1 MTEQQQQQH
10 RPSTNGTGTR
20 NQPTNQG
27 RIEGGGN
34 KARDRKIAERD
45 RKKAR
50 RKKARNKQQ
59 KKEQQPM
66 NNFVRI
72 SWKLLLLSALSICII
87 FGGIAE
93 YDRIGTVKQK
103 IKVLFAIPP
112 DILEKQQLMS
122 LPSLPQCNSSCLS
135 NFGKDGEWIQDWN
148 FAAEYGQ
155 NMKNHG

>member
-45 RKKAR
+45 TEKAR

-93 YDRIGTVKQK
+93 YYRIGTVKKK
-103 IKVLFAIPP
+103 IKALFAIPP
-112 DILEKQQLMS
+112 NILEK
-122 LPSLPQCNSSCLS
+122 
-135 NFGKDGEWIQDWN
+135 
-148 FAAEYGQ
+148 
-155 NMKNHG
+155 

>member
-20 NQPTNQG
+20 NQ
-27 RIEGGGN
+27 GGGN

-45 RKKAR
+45 TKKAR

-72 SWKLLLLSALSICII
+72 SWKLLLLFRSKYMHYFWWHS
-87 FGGIAE
+87 
-93 YDRIGTVKQK
+93 RI
-103 IKVLFAIPP
+103 
-112 DILEKQQLMS
+112 
-122 LPSLPQCNSSCLS
+122 
-135 NFGKDGEWIQDWN
+135 
-148 FAAEYGQ
+148 
-155 NMKNHG
+155 